1 VGRFSATAQFAS
13 ARGIACARK
22 AIVSLP
28 KSIGCDQSA
37 TTYKK
42 SIRWRIYCL
51 SVTPRSANFH
61 NVIWIRVETST
72 DRVAGIPS
80 PFARYL

>member
-1 VGRFSATAQFAS
+1 MTPPRNLH
-13 ARGIACARK
+13 ARK
-22 AIVSLP
+22 ATVALE
-28 KSIGCDQSA
+28 KLLFRRLRSIGCDQSA

-51 SVTPRSANFH
+51 SVTSRSANFH

-72 DRVAGIPS
+72 ERVVEVPS
-80 PFARYL
+80 AFAMYS

>member
-1 VGRFSATAQFAS
+1 VKLFQAGRFDAAAEFVCAQGYS
-13 ARGIACARK
+13 RARK

-28 KSIGCDQSA
+28 RSIACDQSA

-42 SIRWRIYCL
+42 PIRWRIYCL

-61 NVIWIRVETST
+61 NVI
-72 DRVAGIPS
+72 
-80 PFARYL
+80 